1 MGEKMRIVYLVPTNK
16 FAGAENMTLLLA
28 QQMKKQ
34 HHVLFVCPDGPLV
47 KRVEEAGVQHETVQQ
62 ISVGEIK
69 RIEREYHPDLFHAV
83 DFRTSTLCAMA
94 RVPFVAH
101 LHNNPRW
108 LSRICVNTMAF
119 AFFAMSARKVICV
132 SNSVV
137 DEFVLNWF
145 IKRKTVVVENVI
157 DPHAVLE
164 KAEQPIQGG
173 SIPNVVD
180 VGFVGR
186 ITAQKDVPRFV
197 KILSLVKE
205 KRNQLSAVI
214 VGDGEL
220 VEEVKS
226 KIHAYNLDQDVQ
238 LMGFQENPYPWMKR
252 MKVMLMPSIGE
263 GFGLVAVEAML
274 LGCPVLATPVG
285 GLKDVI
291 GQASG
296 NLCYSDEQFVN
307 RCCALLDNADA
318 LEKASEQAAARALK
332 FCKMESY
339 VKKMEQI
346 YQDALKK
353 GK

>member
-173 SIPNVVD
+173 S
-180 VGFVGR
+180 
-186 ITAQKDVPRFV
+186 
-197 KILSLVKE
+197 KE

-252 MKVMLMPSIGE
+252 MKVMLMPSIRE

-318 LEKASEQAAARALK
+318 LEKAIEQAAARALK